1 MVLKCKYSFTLFVY
15 SLSDLVDDSNTL
27 LSLAVYIAFNSPW
40 QILTLPANTTI
51 WSRRWNRIA
60 TVNNNTWSWTW
71 TWSDLSCG
79 HFTIRSFSC
88 CDTILLEK
96 CENSCQKCATVLQLN
111 TTTVGPGHRRRT
123 WTPSHL
129 SCGHFTIG
137 SFSCCDTTLLEKCE
151 NSCQKCAKVLQPNT
165 TTGHEPD
172 HIYLAVTLLSER
184 WCGREEKISWI
195 LFMLWQNF
203 AWKVWNFLPKM
214 CKFFLQWRGVFD
226 KMPKYVHCY
235 KLKF

>member
-1 MVLKCKYSFTLFVY
+1 MQVF
-15 SLSDLVDDSNTL
+15 LSTVCLIMWWAIL
-27 LSLAVYIAFNSPW
+27 IHLAVFIAFNSPW

-129 SCGHFTIG
+129 SC
-137 SFSCCDTTLLEKCE
+137 
-151 NSCQKCAKVLQPNT
+151 
-165 TTGHEPD
+165 
-172 HIYLAVTLLSER
+172 LLSER
-184 WCGREEKISWI
+184 WCGREEKILDPFHVVTQFCGNSCQKCANYFCRGGVNFI
-195 LFMLWQNF
+195 KCQNMCI
-203 AWKVWNFLPKM
+203 VLNSNFNLNY
-214 CKFFLQWRGVFD
+214 FTFHLQIS
-226 KMPKYVHCY
+226 K
-235 KLKF
+235 

>member
-60 TVNNNTWSWTW
+60 TVN
-71 TWSDLSCG
+71 
-79 HFTIRSFSC
+79 
-88 CDTILLEK
+88 
-96 CENSCQKCATVLQLN
+96 
-111 TTTVGPGHRRRT
+111 TTTLGLGHRRRT
-123 WTPSHL
+123 WNRSDL

-137 SFSCCDTTLLEKCE
+137 SFSCCDTILLEKCE

-203 AWKVWNFLPKM
+203 AWKVWKFLPKM
-214 CKFFLQWRGVFD
+214 CKFFLRWRRG
-226 KMPKYVHCY
+226 
-235 KLKF
+235 